1 LEIRSL
7 KYEIDELK
15 RETAELRKET
25 RSFRL
30 SPTHTSRM
38 VSSIDSFEFFC
49 SHYTLSL
56 KAGIHHSMQLDLPSG
71 ELKQDCYTGV
81 GHIAQTFVT
90 NLYHDV
96 GFFVGITETLQRCV
110 SLFKKNMDPLFDSD
124 TVVSID
130 IQANYFFFYFL
141 FRPSTSRGQ
150 FFHYT
155 YLTSNHAF
163 AFCITPIV
171 PFDCM

>member
-38 VSSIDSFEFFC
+38 VSSINSFEFFC

-56 KAGIHHSMQLDLPSG
+56 KAGIHHSMQQDLPSG

-90 NLYHDV
+90 NLCHGV
-96 GFFVGITETLQRCV
+96 GFSVGITETLDKEFV
-110 SLFKKNMDPLFDSD
+110 ATFLIKSL
-124 TVVSID
+124 
-130 IQANYFFFYFL
+130 
-141 FRPSTSRGQ
+141 
-150 FFHYT
+150 
-155 YLTSNHAF
+155 SNHLNHSASVF
-163 AFCITPIV
+163 SCIFGT
-171 PFDCM
+171 